1 MNYLVNAFH
10 QEKEIT
16 VHTLATRNLIDADD
30 VKNIT
35 LKFINENSFNK
46 IINVAYLENFST
58 TEILEILEKHF
69 NKTAKISPTEVLLY
83 FYLLKMGYENDRYD
97 FKISDVELGKE
108 LGLTRKTI
116 KSTKEK
122 LKNLGL
128 IQFQS
133 KNGFPSH
140 YRLLLNYS
148 IEIEPDISIKKEEST
163 IIKKDQKREILE
175 IFESILSAQNSVEV
189 VKEVEINSDIKA
201 SSETTEKQKLEWEQ
215 VQKQKQEQQNLKNNK
230 IPSLDEFIEY
240 AKSLE
245 GYEAELDLNI
255 SKKYESWIII

>member
-1 MNYLVNAFH
+1 MYCL
-10 QEKEIT
+10 E
-16 VHTLATRNLIDADD
+16 LIQRFWD
-30 VKNIT
+30 
-35 LKFINENSFNK
+35 FNK
-46 IINVAYLENFST
+46 
-58 TEILEILEKHF
+58 K
-69 NKTAKISPTEVLLY
+69 AKVSPTEVLLY
-83 FYLLKMGYENDRYD
+83 FYLLKIGYENERYD

-133 KNGFPSH
+133 KNGLPSH

-148 IEIEPDISIKKEEST
+148 IEIEPEKLIKNEENT
-163 IIKKDQKREILE
+163 IVEKKQNREILE

-189 VKEVEINSDIKA
+189 IKEIEIDNELKP
-201 SSETTEKQKLEWEQ
+201 SSESSQKKKPELEQEQ
-215 VQKQKQEQQNLKNNK
+215 SQKQEQLNLKNSK
-230 IPSLDEFIEY
+230 IPSLYQFMEY

-245 GYEAELDLNI
+245 SYEPKIELSI
-255 SKKYESWIII
+255 REKYEIWKNNDWKNTSNRPISNWKSTLKSTLPYLRNRSGENSLSLQDIPNIKRPES

>member
-1 MNYLVNAFH
+1 MYYL
-10 QEKEIT
+10 E
-16 VHTLATRNLIDADD
+16 LIQRFWD
-30 VKNIT
+30 
-35 LKFINENSFNK
+35 FNK
-46 IINVAYLENFST
+46 
-58 TEILEILEKHF
+58 K
-69 NKTAKISPTEVLLY
+69 AKVSPTEISLY
-83 FYLLKMGYENDRYD
+83 FYLLKIGYENERYD

-133 KNGFPSH
+133 KNGLPCH

-148 IEIEPDISIKKEEST
+148 FEIEPEKSIKKEES
-163 IIKKDQKREILE
+163 IIIIKDQKREILE

-189 VKEVEINSDIKA
+189 VKEIEINSDIKA
-201 SSETTEKQKLEWEQ
+201 SSGTTEKQKLEWKQ
-215 VQKQKQEQQNLKNNK
+215 AQKQEQEQQNLKNNK
-230 IPSLDEFIEY
+230 IPSLNEFIEY

-245 GYEAELDLNI
+245 GYEPKLDLSI
-255 SKKYESWIII
+255 SEKYESWKNNGWKNTSNRPISNWKSTLKSTLPYLINKSEKNSLSLQDIPNIKRPES

>member
-1 MNYLVNAFH
+1 MY
-10 QEKEIT
+10 
-16 VHTLATRNLIDADD
+16 
-30 VKNIT
+30 
-35 LKFINENSFNK
+35 
-46 IINVAYLENFST
+46 YLELIQRFWD
-58 TEILEILEKHF
+58 F
-69 NKTAKISPTEVLLY
+69 NKTAKISPTEISLY

-97 FKISDVELGKE
+97 FKISDVELEKK

-122 LKNLGL
+122 LKKLGL
-128 IQFQS
+128 IQFQP
-133 KNGFPSH
+133 KNGLPCH

-148 IEIEPDISIKKEEST
+148 FEIEPEKSIKNEES
-163 IIKKDQKREILE
+163 IIIIKDQKREILE

-189 VKEVEINSDIKA
+189 IKEIEIDNELKP
-201 SSETTEKQKLEWEQ
+201 SSESSQKKKIEL
-215 VQKQKQEQQNLKNNK
+215 EQQNLKNSK

-255 SKKYESWIII
+255 SKKYESWINNGWKNTSNRPISNWKSTLKSTLPYLKNTSGENPLSLQDIPNIKRPES

>member
-1 MNYLVNAFH
+1 MY
-10 QEKEIT
+10 
-16 VHTLATRNLIDADD
+16 
-30 VKNIT
+30 
-35 LKFINENSFNK
+35 
-46 IINVAYLENFST
+46 YLELIERFWD
-58 TEILEILEKHF
+58 F
-69 NKTAKISPTEVLLY
+69 NKTAKISPTEILLY

-97 FKISDVELGKE
+97 FKISDVELGRE

-148 IEIEPDISIKKEEST
+148 IEIAPEKLIKNEENT
-163 IIKKDQKREILE
+163 IVEKKQNREILE

-189 VKEVEINSDIKA
+189 IKEIEIDNELKP
-201 SSETTEKQKLEWEQ
+201 SSESSQKKKPELEQEQ
-215 VQKQKQEQQNLKNNK
+215 SQKQEQLNLKNSK
-230 IPSLDEFIEY
+230 IPSLNEFIEY

-245 GYEAELDLNI
+245 GYEPELELSI
-255 SKKYESWIII
+255 SEKYESWKNNGWKNTSNRPISNWKSTLKSTLPYLKNTNGENSLSLQDIPNIKRPES

>member
-1 MNYLVNAFH
+1 MYYL
-10 QEKEIT
+10 E
-16 VHTLATRNLIDADD
+16 LIQRFWD
-30 VKNIT
+30 
-35 LKFINENSFNK
+35 FNK
-46 IINVAYLENFST
+46 
-58 TEILEILEKHF
+58 K
-69 NKTAKISPTEVLLY
+69 AKVSPTEISLY
-83 FYLLKMGYENDRYD
+83 FYLLKIGYENERYD

-133 KNGFPSH
+133 KNGLPSH

-148 IEIEPDISIKKEEST
+148 IEIEPEKLIKNEENT
-163 IIKKDQKREILE
+163 IVEKDQNREVLE

-189 VKEVEINSDIKA
+189 VKEIEINSDIKA
-201 SSETTEKQKLEWEQ
+201 SSETTEKQKLEWKQ
-215 VQKQKQEQQNLKNNK
+215 AQKQEQEQQNLKNNK

-245 GYEAELDLNI
+245 GYEPELELSVNE
-255 SKKYESWIII
+255 KYEVWKNNCWKNTSNRPISNWKSTLKSTLPYLKNTSGENSFSLQDIPNIKHPES

>member
-1 MNYLVNAFH
+1 MYYL
-10 QEKEIT
+10 E
-16 VHTLATRNLIDADD
+16 LIQRFWD
-30 VKNIT
+30 
-35 LKFINENSFNK
+35 FNK
-46 IINVAYLENFST
+46 
-58 TEILEILEKHF
+58 K
-69 NKTAKISPTEVLLY
+69 AKVSPTEVLLY
-83 FYLLKMGYENDRYD
+83 FYLLKIGYENERYD

-133 KNGFPSH
+133 KNGLPSH

-148 IEIEPDISIKKEEST
+148 IEIEPEKLIKNEENT
-163 IIKKDQKREILE
+163 IVEKKQNREILE

-189 VKEVEINSDIKA
+189 IKEIEIDNELKP
-201 SSETTEKQKLEWEQ
+201 SSESSQKKKPELEQEQ
-215 VQKQKQEQQNLKNNK
+215 SQKQEQLNLKNSK
-230 IPSLDEFIEY
+230 IPSLNEFIEY

-245 GYEAELDLNI
+245 GYEPELELSI
-255 SKKYESWIII
+255 SEKYESWKNNGWKNTSNRPISNWKSTLKSTLPYLKNTNGENSLSLQDIPNIKRPES

>member
-1 MNYLVNAFH
+1 MYYL
-10 QEKEIT
+10 E
-16 VHTLATRNLIDADD
+16 LIQRFWD
-30 VKNIT
+30 
-35 LKFINENSFNK
+35 FNK
-46 IINVAYLENFST
+46 
-58 TEILEILEKHF
+58 K
-69 NKTAKISPTEVLLY
+69 AKVSPTEISLY
-83 FYLLKMGYENDRYD
+83 FYLLKIGYENERYD

-133 KNGFPSH
+133 KNGLPSH

-148 IEIEPDISIKKEEST
+148 IEIEPEKLIKNEENT
-163 IIKKDQKREILE
+163 IVEKYQNREVLE
-175 IFESILSAQNSVEV
+175 AFESILSAQNSVEAI
-189 VKEVEINSDIKA
+189 KEVEVNKDVKPFSE
-201 SSETTEKQKLEWEQ
+201 SS
-215 VQKQKQEQQNLKNNK
+215 QKQKIELEQQNLKNSK

-245 GYEAELDLNI
+245 GYEPELESSI
-255 SKKYESWIII
+255 SEKYENWKNNGWKNTSNRPISNWKSTLKSTLPYLKNTSGENSLSLQDIPNIKRPES

>member
-1 MNYLVNAFH
+1 MYYL
-10 QEKEIT
+10 E
-16 VHTLATRNLIDADD
+16 LIQRFWD
-30 VKNIT
+30 
-35 LKFINENSFNK
+35 FNK
-46 IINVAYLENFST
+46 
-58 TEILEILEKHF
+58 K
-69 NKTAKISPTEVLLY
+69 AKVSPTEISLY
-83 FYLLKMGYENDRYD
+83 FYLLKIGYENERYD

-189 VKEVEINSDIKA
+189 VKEIEINSDIKA

-245 GYEAELDLNI
+245 GYESELELSI
-255 SKKYESWIII
+255 SEKYESWINNGWKNTSNRPISNWKSTLKSTLPYLINKSEKNSLSLQDIPKIKRPES

>member
-1 MNYLVNAFH
+1 MYYL
-10 QEKEIT
+10 E
-16 VHTLATRNLIDADD
+16 LIQRFWD
-30 VKNIT
+30 
-35 LKFINENSFNK
+35 FNK
-46 IINVAYLENFST
+46 
-58 TEILEILEKHF
+58 K
-69 NKTAKISPTEVLLY
+69 AKVSPTEISLY
-83 FYLLKMGYENDRYD
+83 FYLLKIGYENERYD

-133 KNGFPSH
+133 KNGLPSH

-148 IEIEPDISIKKEEST
+148 IEIEPEKLIKNEENT
-163 IIKKDQKREILE
+163 IVEKNQNREILE

-189 VKEVEINSDIKA
+189 VKEIEINSDIKA
-201 SSETTEKQKLEWEQ
+201 SSETTEKQKLEWKQ
-215 VQKQKQEQQNLKNNK
+215 AQKQEQEQQNLKNNK

-245 GYEAELDLNI
+245 GYEPELELSVNE
-255 SKKYESWIII
+255 KYEVWKNNCWKNTSNRPISNWKSTLKSTLPYLKNTSGENSFSLQDIPNIKHPES